1 MRKIF
6 IGLLLMI
13 INISCVIGQTTVIVG
28 STNDYLD
35 LSYAMELFA
44 QSNTIEEFEYKLN
57 DPRNNVYNGDLN
69 SDGYIDYLRC
79 IERRSS
85 HKHYIVIQAVF
96 NSNRYKEIAEIQIE
110 RSGQNIYTVI
120 VGDRYLYGTRNI
132 YVPVYTYYPNIY
144 SWLWSSRWVCWH
156 SPYHHHHY
164 PHWYR
169 PRHHHHPHN
178 NHHHH
183 NNHHQHKS
191 PTVTRTTQPSRSTT
205 VTRTQPT
212 RSTTTV
218 TRTQPTRST
227 TVTRTQ
233 PTRSTTVTRTTQ
245 PTRSTTVTR
254 TRSTRSTTSR
264 R

>member
-13 INISCVIGQTTVIVG
+13 INISCAIGQTTFVAG
-28 STNDYLD
+28 STTDYLD

-44 QSNTIEEFEYKLN
+44 KANTIEEFEYKLN

-69 SDGYIDYLRC
+69 NDGYIDYLRC

-85 HKHYIVIQAVF
+85 HRHYIVIQAVF
-96 NSNRYKEIAEIQIE
+96 DSNRYKEIAEIQIE
-110 RSGQNIYTVI
+110 RSGQNIYAVI

-156 SPYHHHHY
+156 SPYHHYHY
-164 PHWYR
+164 PTWYR
-169 PRHHHHPHN
+169 PRHHHHHPHHN

-183 NNHHQHKS
+183 KS
-191 PTVTRTTQPSRSTT
+191 TTVTRTTQPSRSTT
-205 VTRTQPT
+205 VTRTAKPT
-212 RSTTTV
+212 RSTTA
-218 TRTQPTRST
+218 TRTTQPTRST
-227 TVTRTQ
+227 TVTRTAQ
-233 PTRSTTVTRTTQ
+233 PARSTTVTRTTQ

-254 TRSTRSTTSR
+254 TQSTRSTTSR

>member
-13 INISCVIGQTTVIVG
+13 INISCAIGQTTFVAG
-28 STNDYLD
+28 STTDYLD

-44 QSNTIEEFEYKLN
+44 QANTIEEFEYKLN

-85 HKHYIVIQAVF
+85 YRHYIVIQAVF
-96 NSNRYKEIAEIQIE
+96 DSNRYKEIAEIQIE
-110 RSGQNIYTVI
+110 RSGQNIYAVI

-144 SWLWSSRWVCWH
+144 SWLWSSRWICWH

-164 PHWYR
+164 PTWYR
-169 PRHHHHPHN
+169 PRHHHHHPHHN

-183 NNHHQHKS
+183 KS
-191 PTVTRTTQPSRSTT
+191 ATVTRTTQPNRSTT
-205 VTRTQPT
+205 VTRTTHPA
-212 RSTTTV
+212 
-218 TRTQPTRST
+218 RST
-227 TVTRTQ
+227 TVTRTTQ

-245 PTRSTTVTR
+245 PTRSTT
-254 TRSTRSTTSR
+254 SR

>member
-13 INISCVIGQTTVIVG
+13 INISCVIGQTTFVAG
-28 STNDYLD
+28 STTDYLD

-44 QSNTIEEFEYKLN
+44 RANTIEEFEYKLN

-69 SDGYIDYLRC
+69 GDGYIDYLRC

-85 HKHYIVIQAVF
+85 YKHYIVIQAVF
-96 NSNRYKEIAEIQIE
+96 DSNRYKEIAEIQIE
-110 RSGQNIYTVI
+110 RSGQNIYAVI

-144 SWLWSSRWVCWH
+144 SWLWSSRWICWH

-164 PHWYR
+164 PTWYR
-169 PRHHHHPHN
+169 PRHHHHHPHHNHHNN

-183 NNHHQHKS
+183 KS
-191 PTVTRTTQPSRSTT
+191 TTVTRTTQPNRSTTVTRTTQPSRSTTVTRTTQPSRSTTVTRTTQPSRSTT
-205 VTRTQPT
+205 VTRTQ
-212 RSTTTV
+212 
-218 TRTQPTRST
+218 
-227 TVTRTQ
+227 
-233 PTRSTTVTRTTQ
+233 
-245 PTRSTTVTR
+245 
-254 TRSTRSTTSR
+254 STRSTTSR

>member
-13 INISCVIGQTTVIVG
+13 INISCAIGQTTFVAG
-28 STNDYLD
+28 STTDYLD

-44 QSNTIEEFEYKLN
+44 KANTIEEFEYKLN

-85 HKHYIVIQAVF
+85 YKHYIVIQAVF
-96 NSNRYKEIAEIQIE
+96 DSNRYKEIAEIQIE
-110 RSGQNIYTVI
+110 RSGQNIYAVI

-164 PHWYR
+164 PTWYR
-169 PRHHHHPHN
+169 PRHYHHHPHHNNHHHN

-183 NNHHQHKS
+183 N
-191 PTVTRTTQPSRSTT
+191 STT
-205 VTRTQPT
+205 VTRTT
-212 RSTTTV
+212 H
-218 TRTQPTRST
+218 
-227 TVTRTQ
+227 

-254 TRSTRSTTSR
+254 TTQPNRSTTVTRTTQPTRSTTVTRTTRSTTSR

>member
-1 MRKIF
+1 
-6 IGLLLMI
+6 MI
-13 INISCVIGQTTVIVG
+13 INISCVIGQTTFVAG
-28 STNDYLD
+28 STIDYLD

-44 QSNTIEEFEYKLN
+44 KANTIEEFEYKLN

-69 SDGYIDYLRC
+69 NDGYIDYLRC

-85 HKHYIVIQAVF
+85 YRHYIIIQAVF
-96 NSNRYKEIAEIQIE
+96 DSNRYKEIAEIQIE
-110 RSGQNIYTVI
+110 RSGQNIYAVI

-164 PHWYR
+164 PTWYR
-169 PRHHHHPHN
+169 PRHHHHHPHHNNHHYHN

-183 NNHHQHKS
+183 KS
-191 PTVTRTTQPSRSTT
+191 TTVTRTTQPSRSTT
-205 VTRTQPT
+205 VTRT
-212 RSTTTV
+212 
-218 TRTQPTRST
+218 TQPTRST
-227 TVTRTQ
+227 TATRTTQ
-233 PTRSTTVTRTTQ
+233 PSRSTTVTRTTQ

-254 TRSTRSTTSR
+254 TQPTRSTTSR